1 MRCDEIQEGFID
13 LLYDE
18 TGDSEAGR
26 ELREHLRSCSN
37 CRKELEELK
46 KTREYLQLWK
56 DESPLKDLATSG
68 LEAFRPRRVSRHPWR
83 YAAIAAMVLVT
94 LLALANTQI
103 TLNKD
108 GFSFSTRLLPE
119 RRTEKDYYTKAEFRN
134 IMKQALDD
142 SEFRTNQTNFL
153 MMQKMLDTVEQDR
166 FMDLRLIR
174 GQFAKNKN

>member
-13 LLYDE
+13 LLFNE
-18 TGDSEAGR
+18 AGDSPEAQG
-26 ELREHLRSCSN
+26 LQEHLRTCSN

-56 DESPLKDLATSG
+56 DESPPANFAAAQR
-68 LEAFRPRRVSRHPWR
+68 EAFQPRHSGWQRWR
-83 YAAIAAMVLVT
+83 FAAIAAMALIT

-103 TLNKD
+103 SLNKD
-108 GFSFSTRLLPE
+108 GFSFSTRLFPS
-119 RRTEKDYYTKAEFRN
+119 RQVKKDYYTKAEFRN

-142 SEFRTNQTNFL
+142 SEFRMNETNYL

-166 FMDLRLIR
+166 LMDLRYIR
-174 GQFAKNKN
+174 SQSSKNKN

>member
-18 TGDSEAGR
+18 TSDSQEDR

-46 KTREYLQLWK
+46 KAREYLQLWK
-56 DESPLKDLATSG
+56 DESPPKNIATAG
-68 LEAFRPRRVSRHPWR
+68 LEAFRPRHGSRQPWR

-103 TLNKD
+103 SLNKD
-108 GFSFSTRLLPE
+108 GFSFSTRLLPG
-119 RRTEKDYYTKAEFRN
+119 RQVEKDYYTKAEFRN
-134 IMKQALDD
+134 IMKRALDD

-166 FMDLRLIR
+166 LMDLRFIR